1 MARPYVA
8 YLCLYLPILIS
19 GIHSILTKKTYD
31 AAISW
36 FNGTILV
43 SLPLGYLFISF
54 WLFRI
59 SLKDGM
65 LIDSGLLKFTKRAP
79 LKAVK
84 RWGYE
89 VGWPDQRWLWKPAL
103 RPFRRVALY
112 YDDDQGRPQHFDIS
126 LNHFRAEDTYAFIQ
140 AIAHARPDLA
150 WPKDFPRK
158 SPGQGKRKSG

>member
-1 MARPYVA
+1 M
-8 YLCLYLPILIS
+8 
-19 GIHSILTKKTYD
+19 LT
-31 AAISW
+31 
-36 FNGTILV
+36 
-43 SLPLGYLFISF
+43 
-54 WLFRI
+54 
-59 SLKDGM
+59 
-65 LIDSGLLKFTKRAP
+65 DSGLLKFTKRAP

-140 AIAHARPDLA
+140 AIARARPDLD
-150 WPKDFPRK
+150 WPKDFPANHQDNA
-158 SPGQGKRKSG
+158 SVKRLTMAAVSCGGASCTARG

>member
-1 MARPYVA
+1 M
-8 YLCLYLPILIS
+8 
-19 GIHSILTKKTYD
+19 LT
-31 AAISW
+31 
-36 FNGTILV
+36 
-43 SLPLGYLFISF
+43 
-54 WLFRI
+54 
-59 SLKDGM
+59 
-65 LIDSGLLKFTKRAP
+65 DSGLLKFTKRAP

-140 AIAHARPDLA
+140 AIARARPDLD

-158 SPGQGKRKSG
+158 PPRQRKRKSG